1 MNNKEYIFLM
11 SPEHKIQ
18 NEIQIAL
25 SENGCRVFRAN
36 VGKVRLEDGRWFDT
50 GLPPGHP
57 DLYGFRI
64 SDGKVFY
71 IEVKTATG
79 KPRLDQITFHKM
91 LNRYGII
98 HGIARSANDA
108 VKIVKEGL
116 IGYGFQG

>member
-1 MNNKEYIFLM
+1 M

-25 SENGCRVFRAN
+25 SENGRRVFRAN

-79 KPRLDQITFHKM
+79 RPRPDQITFHKM
-91 LNRYGII
+91 LMKYRII

-108 VKIVKEGL
+108 VKIVKKGL
-116 IGYGFQG
+116 VGHGF

>member
-1 MNNKEYIFLM
+1 M

-50 GLPPGHP
+50 GLPKGHP

-64 SDGKVFY
+64 NDGKVFY

-79 KPRLDQITFHKM
+79 RPRPDQITFHKM
-91 LNRYGII
+91 LNRYGIT
-98 HGIARSANDA
+98 HGIARSADDA
-108 VKIVKEGL
+108 VKIVKKGL
-116 IGYGFQG
+116 VGYGF

>member
-1 MNNKEYIFLM
+1 MKLKVQK
-11 SPEHKIQ
+11 SEH
-18 NEIQIAL
+18 EIQKEIMLAL
-25 SENGCRVFRAN
+25 SESGYMVFRAN
-36 VGKVRLEDGRWFDT
+36 VGKVRMADGRWFDT

-64 SDGKVFY
+64 SDGKIFY

-79 KPRLDQITFHKM
+79 RPRPDQITFHKM

-98 HGIARSANDA
+98 HGIARSADDA

-116 IGYGFQG
+116 VGYGF

>member
-1 MNNKEYIFLM
+1 M

-36 VGKVRLEDGRWFDT
+36 VGKVKMADGRWFDT
-50 GLPPGHP
+50 GLPVGHP

-71 IEVKTATG
+71 IEVKDYKG
-79 KPRLDQITFHKM
+79 KPREGQVHFHKM

-98 HGIARSANDA
+98 HGIARSADDA
-108 VKIVKEGL
+108 VKIVKKGL
-116 IGYGFQG
+116 VGYGF